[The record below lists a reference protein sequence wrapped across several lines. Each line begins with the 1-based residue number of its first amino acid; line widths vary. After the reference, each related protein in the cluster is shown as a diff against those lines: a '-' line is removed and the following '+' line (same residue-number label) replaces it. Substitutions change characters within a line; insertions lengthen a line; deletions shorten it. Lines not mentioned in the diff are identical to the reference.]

1 MLEDMIKYGIYDRPG
16 PTGKIADEEGEE
28 QTTVP
33 DEFPL
38 SPDPQMSNQL
48 SVQRPPIE
56 DEDYIPA
63 STEELSR
70 AAAAIAQLAPTSTIE
85 FFYKRLHAL
94 LDDATDHA
102 NELVNQQ
109 DQSEEPDESKPQ
121 DEKEVT
127 VSESSIRRA
136 IRKSLIENLSDQDL
150 RDYEEFR
157 GTGYSVIDN
166 QEEEEVSTPGE
177 MSLDDMAKEFGYS
190 GAPGMRQEIERL
202 TDRLTYFATKVK
214 KEDLD
219 ALVKY
224 ATGEFIDV
232 MEEAGLV
239 DDEDIDSM
247 RSSPGFVKD
256 LDSFR
261 YFFVSAFI
269 MPSYKKVVKDATKKV
284 KSEISQM
291 GIPKELHQTV
301 FNQVTGAT
309 AKKPE
314 LILKKLTALASKG
327 KIEKE
332 EIEKI
337 ASKIDNARGAL
348 KASADYSD
356 DFVQNALDKWQSTG
370 KTGRIGALKQAM
382 ESTLQD
388 L

>member
-1 MLEDMIKYGIYDRPG
+1 MISKY
-16 PTGKIADEEGEE
+16 
-28 QTTVP
+28 
-33 DEFPL
+33 
-38 SPDPQMSNQL
+38 
-48 SVQRPPIE
+48 
-56 DEDYIPA
+56 
-63 STEELSR
+63 
-70 AAAAIAQLAPTSTIE
+70 
-85 FFYKRLHAL
+85 
-94 LDDATDHA
+94 
-102 NELVNQQ
+102 
-109 DQSEEPDESKPQ
+109 
-121 DEKEVT
+121 
-127 VSESSIRRA
+127 
-136 IRKSLIENLSDQDL
+136 
-150 RDYEEFR
+150 
-157 GTGYSVIDN
+157 
-166 QEEEEVSTPGE
+166 EEEVSTPGE

>member
-1 MLEDMIKYGIYDRPG
+1 MIKYGIYDRPG
-16 PTGKIADEEGEE
+16 PTGKIADEENED
-28 QTTVP
+28 QSTVP

-56 DEDYIPA
+56 DEEYIPS

-85 FFYKRLHAL
+85 FFYKRLHNL

-102 NELVNQQ
+102 NQLTNGQ
-109 DQSEEPDESKPQ
+109 DQAEDLEKSKDK

-127 VSESSIRRA
+127 VSEASIRKA
-136 IRKSLIENLSDQDL
+136 IRRSLIENLSDQDI
-150 RDYEEFR
+150 RDFEEFR
-157 GTGYSVIDN
+157 GTGYSVIDS
-166 QEEEEVSTPGE
+166 QEPEEEEASTSGE

-232 MEEAGLV
+232 MEEANLV
-239 DDEDIDSM
+239 DEEDVESM
-247 RSSPGFVKD
+247 RASPKFVKD

-261 YFFVSAFI
+261 YFFVSALV
-269 MPSYKKVVKDATKKV
+269 MPSYRKVVKDATKKV
-284 KSEISQM
+284 KTEISQM

-309 AKKPE
+309 SRKPE
-314 LILKKLTALASKG
+314 LILKKLNLLASKG
-327 KIEKE
+327 KIEQEDIK
-332 EIEKI
+332 KI
-337 ASKIDNARGAL
+337 ASKVDNARAAL
-348 KASADYSD
+348 TAAADYSD

-388 L
+388 R